1 MATTVPS
8 REAIYDVVR
17 TLRDVM
23 NKCLCLCQK
32 VLISFSPGFSRVL
45 AEQDKMVN
53 RLTVGC
59 GRQGRESNGVQ
70 VPCRQ
75 LPDSDG

>member
-53 RLTVGC
+53 RLTVYLLLISGHTDDAAV
-59 GRQGRESNGVQ
+59 EV
-70 VPCRQ
+70 VPN
-75 LPDSDG
+75 